1 MLRSNSNQKIIRS
14 DYSRSDEESENTFEF
29 KQDYFQEQ
37 NSSFINLKFVLGTP
51 DLENSEPYLENLELY
66 LENTEPYL
74 ETEPIF
80 QDEDLPNLIE
90 GDSEEL
96 IGNLDYTDTTDELKG

>member
-1 MLRSNSNQKIIRS
+1 MGWIVLLLGAF
-14 DYSRSDEESENTFEF
+14 SENDRIAFEF

-51 DLENSEPYLENLELY
+51 DLENSEPYLENL
-66 LENTEPYL
+66 EPYL

>member
-1 MLRSNSNQKIIRS
+1 MRRA
-14 DYSRSDEESENTFEF
+14 NTFEF

-51 DLENSEPYLENLELY
+51 DLENSEPYLENL
-66 LENTEPYL
+66 EPYL